1 MKNAF
6 RRIAGCAAVAA
17 AAGANLPAWADSTWE
32 LVSLAPF
39 PINYN
44 SSTWQVESLESLYQ
58 TGGGFA
64 ALLGSRRCCC

>member
-6 RRIAGCAAVAA
+6 RRIAVCAAVAA

-39 PINYN
+39 PISDR
-44 SSTWQVESLESLYQ
+44 SSAWQV
-58 TGGGFA
+58 TT
-64 ALLGSRRCCC
+64 